1 MASSK
6 RDSSNKKKNLSEV
19 TLDKIPEM
27 KDARIAIITSEW
39 NNEITSAL
47 LNGCMSILKKV
58 ILKKKNIIQLS
69 VPGSFELPSA
79 AKMLVEHK
87 KVDAVICLGCIIKG
101 ETRHDEFISQAVAKG
116 IMDLNL
122 RYNIPFIFG
131 VLTCDT
137 IEQARN
143 RAGGRNG
150 NKGVEAAATAV
161 KMMMVKNWLR
171 K

>member
-1 MASSK
+1 MPSSRGVHK
-6 RDSSNKKKNLSEV
+6 NKKKNLSEV
-19 TLDKIPEM
+19 KLDKIPEM
-27 KDARIAIITSEW
+27 KDARVAIITSEW
-39 NNEITSAL
+39 NDEITSAL
-47 LNGCMSILKKV
+47 LNGCMSVLKKV
-58 ILKKKNIIQLS
+58 ISKKKNIIQLS

-131 VLTCDT
+131 VLTCET
-137 IEQARN
+137 MEQAHD
-143 RAGGRNG
+143 RAGGKNG

-161 KMMMVKNWLR
+161 KMMMVKNSLR

>member
-1 MASSK
+1 MPSSK
-6 RDSSNKKKNLSEV
+6 GVSSKKKKNLSEV
-19 TLDKIPEM
+19 KLDKIPEM
-27 KDARIAIITSEW
+27 KDARVAIVTSEW
-39 NNEITSAL
+39 NSEITSEL

-58 ILKKKNIIQLS
+58 ISKKKNIIHLS

-131 VLTCDT
+131 VLTCET
-137 IEQARN
+137 MEQARD
-143 RAGGRNG
+143 RAGGRHG

-161 KMMMVKNWLR
+161 KMMMVKNSLR

>member
-1 MASSK
+1 MPS
-6 RDSSNKKKNLSEV
+6 KKKNLSAV
-19 TLDKIPEM
+19 TVERLPEM
-27 KDARIAIITSEW
+27 KDVRIGIVVSEW
-39 NNEITSAL
+39 NNEITSVL
-47 LNGCMSILKKV
+47 TEGCLKT
-58 ILKKKNIIQLS
+58 LKDAGVKNKNVIQLN

-87 KVDAVICLGCIIKG
+87 KVDAVICLGTIIKG
-101 ETRHDEFISQAVAKG
+101 ETRHDEYLAQAVAKG

-131 VLTCDT
+131 VLTCET
-137 IEQARN
+137 MEQASD
-143 RAGGRNG
+143 RAGGRHG

-161 KMMMVKNWLR
+161 KMIMVKQSLR

>member
-1 MASSK
+1 
-6 RDSSNKKKNLSEV
+6 
-19 TLDKIPEM
+19 M
-27 KDARIAIITSEW
+27 KDARLGIIVSEW
-39 NNEITSAL
+39 NRDITSAL
-47 LNGCMSILKKV
+47 LEGCMKALKEAGA
-58 ILKKKNIIQLS
+58 KKKSITQIN

-101 ETRHDEFISQAVAKG
+101 ETRHDEYIAQAVAKG

-122 RYNIPFIFG
+122 RYNIPFMFG
-131 VLTCDT
+131 VLTCET
-137 IEQARN
+137 IEQARD
-143 RAGGRNG
+143 RAGGKQG

-161 KMMMVKNWLR
+161 KMMMVKQSLR

>member
-6 RDSSNKKKNLSEV
+6 NVSASKKKNLSEV
-19 TLDKIPEM
+19 KLDKVPEM
-27 KDARIAIITSEW
+27 KDARVGIITSEW
-39 NNEITSAL
+39 NGEITSAL
-47 LNGCMSILKKV
+47 LNGCMSVLKKV

-79 AKMLVEHK
+79 AKMLVEQK

-131 VLTCDT
+131 VLTCET
-137 IEQARN
+137 MEQARD
-143 RAGGRNG
+143 RAGGRHG

-161 KMMMVKNWLR
+161 KMMMVKNSL
-171 K
+171 KK

>member
-1 MASSK
+1 MSS
-6 RDSSNKKKNLSEV
+6 KKKNLSDVALTPSTEV
-19 TLDKIPEM
+19 KES
-27 KDARIAIITSEW
+27 RIAIIVSKW
-39 NNEITSAL
+39 NEEITGAL
-47 LNGCMSILKKV
+47 AEGCVKTLKQSGVKG
-58 ILKKKNIIQLS
+58 KNITVID

-79 AKMLVEHK
+79 AKMMVENK

-101 ETRHDEFISQAVAKG
+101 ETRHDEYIAQAVAKG

-137 IEQARN
+137 MEQAQD
-143 RAGGRNG
+143 RAGGKLG
-150 NKGVEAAATAV
+150 NKGVEAAATAIEMIAV
-161 KMMMVKNWLR
+161 RNSLR

>member
-1 MASSK
+1 MSS
-6 RDSSNKKKNLSEV
+6 KKKNLSDVALTPSTEV
-19 TLDKIPEM
+19 KESC
-27 KDARIAIITSEW
+27 IAIIVSKW
-39 NNEITSAL
+39 NEEITGAL
-47 LNGCMSILKKV
+47 AEGCVKTLKQSGVKG
-58 ILKKKNIIQLS
+58 KNITVID

-79 AKMLVEHK
+79 AKMMVENK

-101 ETRHDEFISQAVAKG
+101 ETRHDEYIAQAVAKG

-137 IEQARN
+137 MEQAQD
-143 RAGGRNG
+143 RAGGKLG
-150 NKGVEAAATAV
+150 NKGVEAAATAIEMIAV
-161 KMMMVKNWLR
+161 RNSLR